1 MLLDADGTLLDF
13 DQDMLHAFQ
22 ATFETCFARQRPYA
36 PELLE
41 IYERCNNRW
50 WKKLER
56 GECEKSQL
64 FTGRFRDFLAETGLS
79 GDPEQINETYFKNLG
94 QGGALL
100 PGAAGAGA
108 GSLGTVRAVHRHQW
122 QRRHPK
128 KPGWSGPGLLNYVNS
143 YFVSEDAGAAKPDV
157 RYFDYVFSRIPGFA
171 KEEALLIGDSL
182 TSDMM
187 GAQNAG
193 IDAVWYCPQG
203 GEVPEGLSI
212 PYRAGSFGEIRRLL
226 LQQPLKRAAGRA
238 PAPPCPTGQRPAQ
251 GGGPLALAA
260 PRRAGARPPHRS
272 RRHT

>member
-1 MLLDADGTLLDF
+1 MKHYRFLLLDADGTLLDF

-36 PELLE
+36 PELLDT
-41 IYERCNNRW
+41 YERRNNRW

-100 PGAAGAGA
+100 PGA
-108 GSLGTVRAVHRHQW
+108 LELVRDLSEQYELYIVTNGNAATQKTRLE
-122 QRRHPK
+122 R
-128 KPGWSGPGLLNYVNS
+128 SGLLNYVNS

-157 RYFDYVFSRIPGFA
+157 RYFDYVFFRIRGFE
-171 KEEALLIGDSL
+171 KDQALFIGVSL
-182 TSDMM
+182 TSDML

-212 PYRAGSFGEIRRLL
+212 PYRADSFEEIRRLL
-226 LQQPLKRAAGRA
+226 LQQP
-238 PAPPCPTGQRPAQ
+238 
-251 GGGPLALAA
+251 
-260 PRRAGARPPHRS
+260 
-272 RRHT
+272 